1 MKDWNE
7 LKKIDEIKPII
18 NDEVLEKNKKQQ
30 LKRDADLKKQER
42 INNIK
47 NITFTILCFIFIALF
62 IVAFNLKVLEIC
74 K

>member
-1 MKDWNE
+1 MNWNE

-18 NDEVLEKNKKQQ
+18 SDEVLELNKAKE

-62 IVAFNLKVLEIC
+62 IVAFNLKVLEMC

>member
-1 MKDWNE
+1 MNWNE

-18 NDEVLEKNKKQQ
+18 SDEVLELNKEKE

-62 IVAFNLKVLEIC
+62 IIAVNIRILEMC

>member
-1 MKDWNE
+1 MNWNE

-18 NDEVLEKNKKQQ
+18 SDEVLEMNKEKE

-47 NITFTILCFIFIALF
+47 NITFTILCFMFIALF
-62 IVAFNLKVLEIC
+62 IVAFNLKVLEMC

>member
-1 MKDWNE
+1 MNWNE

-18 NDEVLEKNKKQQ
+18 SDEVLELNKEKE

-62 IVAFNLKVLEIC
+62 IVAFNLKVLEMC

>member
-1 MKDWNE
+1 MNWNE

-18 NDEVLEKNKKQQ
+18 SDEFLKLNKEKK

-42 INNIK
+42 INNIR
-47 NITFTILCFIFIALF
+47 NIIYTTLCFVIIALF
-62 IVAFNLKVLEIC
+62 IIAVNIRILEMC

>member
-1 MKDWNE
+1 MNWNE

-18 NDEVLEKNKKQQ
+18 SDEVLELNKEKE

-62 IVAFNLKVLEIC
+62 IVAFNLKILEMC

>member
-1 MKDWNE
+1 MNWNE

-18 NDEVLEKNKKQQ
+18 NDEVLEENKKQQ

-47 NITFTILCFIFIALF
+47 NITFTILCFMFIALF
-62 IVAFNLKVLEIC
+62 IVAFNLKVLEMC

>member
-1 MKDWNE
+1 MNWNE

-18 NDEVLEKNKKQQ
+18 SDDVLELNKEKE
-30 LKRDADLKKQER
+30 LKRDADLKKQEK

-47 NITFTILCFIFIALF
+47 NITFNILCFMFIALF
-62 IVAFNLKVLEIC
+62 IVAFDLKVLEMC

>member
-1 MKDWNE
+1 MNWNE

-18 NDEVLEKNKKQQ
+18 NDEVLELNKEKE

-62 IVAFNLKVLEIC
+62 IVAFNLKILEMC

>member
-18 NDEVLEKNKKQQ
+18 SDEVLELNKEKE

-62 IVAFNLKVLEIC
+62 IVAFNLKVLEMC

>member
-1 MKDWNE
+1 MNWNE

-18 NDEVLEKNKKQQ
+18 SDEVLELNKEKE
-30 LKRDADLKKQER
+30 LKRDADLKKQGR

-62 IVAFNLKVLEIC
+62 IVAFNLKVLEMC

>member
-1 MKDWNE
+1 MNWNE

-18 NDEVLEKNKKQQ
+18 SDEVLELNKEKE
-30 LKRDADLKKQER
+30 LKRDANLKKQER

-47 NITFTILCFIFIALF
+47 NITFTILCFMFIALF
-62 IVAFNLKVLEIC
+62 IVAFDLKVLEMC

>member
-1 MKDWNE
+1 MNWNE

-18 NDEVLEKNKKQQ
+18 SDEVLELNKEKE

-47 NITFTILCFIFIALF
+47 NITFIILCFIFIALF
-62 IVAFNLKVLEIC
+62 IVAFNLKVLEMC

>member
-1 MKDWNE
+1 MNWNE

-18 NDEVLEKNKKQQ
+18 SNEVLELNKEKE

-62 IVAFNLKVLEIC
+62 IVAFNLKVLEMC

>member
-1 MKDWNE
+1 MNWNE

-18 NDEVLEKNKKQQ
+18 SDEVLELNKEKE
-30 LKRDADLKKQER
+30 LKRDVDLKKQER

-62 IVAFNLKVLEIC
+62 IVAFDLKVLEMC

>member
-1 MKDWNE
+1 MNWNE

-18 NDEVLEKNKKQQ
+18 SDEVLELNKEKELQ
-30 LKRDADLKKQER
+30 RDAEIKKQER

-62 IVAFNLKVLEIC
+62 IVAFNLKVLEMC

>member
-1 MKDWNE
+1 MNWNE

-18 NDEVLEKNKKQQ
+18 SDEVLELNKEKE

-47 NITFTILCFIFIALF
+47 NIIFTILCFIFIALF
-62 IVAFNLKVLEIC
+62 IVAFNLKVLEMC

>member
-1 MKDWNE
+1 MNWNE

-18 NDEVLEKNKKQQ
+18 SDEVLGLNKEKE

-62 IVAFNLKVLEIC
+62 IVAFNLKVLEMC